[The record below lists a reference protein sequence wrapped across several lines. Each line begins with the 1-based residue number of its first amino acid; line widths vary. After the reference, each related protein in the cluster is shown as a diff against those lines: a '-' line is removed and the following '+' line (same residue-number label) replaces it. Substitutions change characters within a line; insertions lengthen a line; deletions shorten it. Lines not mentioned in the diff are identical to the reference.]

1 MAEAKKF
8 KFSDVVLTATDGK
21 NEYTLTPVSMATVDL
36 RGMNVS
42 GEDYYVK
49 KAVALC
55 STKSKEALK
64 LVKQKPHHA
73 CGFVVMLI

>member
-21 NEYTLTPVSMATVDL
+21 KEDKLTTVSMANVDM
-36 RGMNVS
+36 RGMTVT

-49 KAVALC
+49 KADALGA
-55 STKSKEALK
+55 TKSK
-64 LVKQKPHHA
+64 
-73 CGFVVMLI
+73 

>member
-21 NEYTLTPVSMATVDL
+21 KEYKLTPVSMATVNL
-36 RGMNVS
+36 AGMTVS

-49 KAVALC
+49 KAVALGA
-55 STKSKEALK
+55 TKAK
-64 LVKQKPHHA
+64 
-73 CGFVVMLI
+73 